1 MTPRHRP
8 RSTPGPAAIARWA
21 AVLAWMGLI
30 FFLSAQPDLPR
41 PHVGWADRLFSSA
54 AHALEYAVLA
64 VLLAFALEGRRR
76 SLLVA
81 FLVAV
86 LYGISDEFHQSFVP
100 GRTPDPWD
108 VACDAAGALAA
119 LALWAAWRRH
129 RSRSRERA
137 SR

>member
-1 MTPRHRP
+1 
-8 RSTPGPAAIARWA
+8 
-21 AVLAWMGLI
+21 MGVI
-30 FFLSAQPDLPR
+30 FFLSAQPDLPH
-41 PHVGWADRLFSSA
+41 PDVGWAGRLVSSA

-64 VLLAFALEGRRR
+64 VLLAIALEGRPR
-76 SLLVA
+76 SLLIA

-100 GRTPDPWD
+100 GRTPDVWD

-129 RSRSRERA
+129 RTRARERA